1 MTILSHIKNIVGT
14 TDLGPSARVV
24 VVGDSH
30 SAALLRAQRY
40 PKRAEQYGHVHVY
53 RLRKVKDGKSVGDVA
68 LSKFLREIRSF
79 GTDDF
84 VFSTVGGNQYAIP
97 STVRSEIE
105 YDFLLSDTDRLS
117 ADGRQLVPFR
127 ALAGFIESGIRES
140 IMPVL
145 RGVTQATTAK
155 VYHLVPPPPKEDNQF
170 IAAHV
175 DGYFKRE
182 GLGSLGPSDPS
193 LRLKCWK
200 VQLKILETVCRE
212 LNISLVMPPTRTV
225 TPSGFLQP
233 NCYAT
238 DATHAN
244 RRYGE
249 AVLKQI
255 LELVRTESR
264 ERQ

>member
-1 MTILSHIKNIVGT
+1 MMILSHIKNLVGAN
-14 TDLGPSARVV
+14 DLAPSARIA

-30 SAALLRAQRY
+30 TAALLRAQQY
-40 PKRAEQYGHVHVY
+40 SKRAEQYGHVRVY
-53 RLRKVKDGKSVGDVA
+53 RLRKVKEGKSVGDVA
-68 LSKFLREIRSF
+68 LSKFLREIKSF
-79 GTDDF
+79 GSEDF

-97 STVRSEIE
+97 STVRSEVE
-105 YDFLLSDTDRLS
+105 YDFLVSDADRL
-117 ADGRQLVPFR
+117 AEDGRQLVPFR
-127 ALAGFIESGIRES
+127 ALAGFIESGIRGS
-140 IMPVL
+140 IEPVL
-145 RGVTQATTAK
+145 RGVKQTTTAT
-155 VYHLVPPPPKEDNQF
+155 VFHLVPPPPKEDNQF

-182 GLGSLGPSDPS
+182 GLGSQGPSDPS

-200 VQLKILETVCRE
+200 VQLKILQTVCAE
-212 LNISLVMPPTRTV
+212 LNISLVMPPERTV
-225 TPSGFLQP
+225 TASGFLQP

-255 LELVRTESR
+255 LGLTHIHSR
-264 ERQ
+264 KKQ